1 MCKWCCQVS
10 PPRKMFGPKLSL
22 MLDFFS
28 FAQNSYP
35 LLESGEWRGLN
46 IYIYIYIYFTFLN
59 VKRKTKYF
67 SEEEVIGLTKPTI
80 I

>member
-35 LLESGEWRGLN
+35 LLESGEGRGLN
-46 IYIYIYIYFTFLN
+46 IFFFPFLN
-59 VKRKTKYF
+59 GKRKTKKF
-67 SEEEVIGLTKPTI
+67 SEEEVIGLIKPTNI
-80 I
+80 

>member
-10 PPRKMFGPKLSL
+10 PQQNMFGLKLSL

-46 IYIYIYIYFTFLN
+46 FFSHFFN
-59 VKRKTKYF
+59 GKRKKQKKF
-67 SEEEVIGLTKPTI
+67 SEEEVIGLTKPTNI
-80 I
+80 

>member
-46 IYIYIYIYFTFLN
+46 IYIYIYFPFLN
-59 VKRKTKYF
+59 GKRKTKYF
-67 SEEEVIGLTKPTI
+67 SEEEVIGLTKPTNI
-80 I
+80 